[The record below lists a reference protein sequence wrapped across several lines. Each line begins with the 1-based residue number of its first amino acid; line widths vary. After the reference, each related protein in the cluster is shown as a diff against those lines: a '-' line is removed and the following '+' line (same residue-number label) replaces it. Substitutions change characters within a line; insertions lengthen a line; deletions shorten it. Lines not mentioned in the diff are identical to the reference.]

1 MSFNKAYH
9 KQESPRR
16 NDGESSRGEMSID
29 FSIEKESPPSYVTFR
44 KGVTDQNI
52 LDLRNEFQLF
62 QTNMMATM
70 KQFFDTQNTKISKFI
85 EDFEELKTSI
95 QFVSDKYDDLK
106 LQTEEIRNRVSALET
121 STKSSQNKEF
131 LLTELENRLD
141 KLELNS
147 RQCNIEVVNIPER
160 RNESLITILEK
171 IAAAVKHPIT
181 KQDVVSIHR
190 VPQLNPKSGRPKNII
205 IKFSSRILRDNFLAA
220 ARTMKS
226 LTTEQLQING
236 TSQRVYFN
244 EHLTLKKKKLF
255 REVREAAKKYG
266 FKYTWVKHGSIL
278 VRASDSSPVI
288 VVHTKEDVCKIQS
301 SA

>member
-1 MSFNKAYH
+1 M
-9 KQESPRR
+9 
-16 NDGESSRGEMSID
+16 D

-62 QTNMMATM
+62 QTDMMATM

-106 LQTEEIRNRVSALET
+106 FQTEEIRNRVSALET
-121 STKSSQNKEF
+121 SSKSSQNKDF

-141 KLELNS
+141 TLELNS

-160 RNESLITILEK
+160 RNENESLITILEK
-171 IAAAVKHPIT
+171 IAAAVKHPYT
-181 KQDVVSIHR
+181 KHDVVSIHR

-205 IKFSSRILRDNFLAA
+205 IKFSSRILRDNFLTA

-226 LTTEQLQING
+226 LTTEQL
-236 TSQRVYFN
+236 
-244 EHLTLKKKKLF
+244 
-255 REVREAAKKYG
+255 
-266 FKYTWVKHGSIL
+266 
-278 VRASDSSPVI
+278 
-288 VVHTKEDVCKIQS
+288 
-301 SA
+301 